1 MRHFVVTGACGV
13 LMLTA
18 SCTDY
23 SGYGSG
29 YDAQEAYEAPLAAG
43 QELAP
48 ISSNRFTFID
58 GQDVVGQVQIVR
70 ARDEDTFV
78 EFARAYGLGYDELIA
93 ANPGVDP
100 WLPGKGT
107 AIVLPTQYV
116 LPNAPRRGI
125 VMNIASKRLF
135 YYPPVAD
142 GEPQVVET
150 FPIGIG
156 RTGWATPTGVTTVTS
171 KARDPIWYVPR
182 SVRKEYAA
190 AGDPLPPQVP
200 PGPDNPLG
208 RHALGLGMPG
218 YLIHGTNKPAG
229 VGMRVSHGCIRLYP
243 EDIEYVFA
251 KVGVGT
257 DVRIVNQPYLFGWR
271 DDQLYLEPHAPLDE
285 DEREWADL
293 LLPMAQSSI
302 VESAG
307 ADPIIAEQRLQQI
320 ADDQRGYPIQV
331 GQRGGESPLATGDMR
346 RVVNILASGDTDT
359 DTDSDTNG
367 NGGSDRAEAPAEVVA
382 N

>member
-1 MRHFVVTGACGV
+1 MRNIVVIGTCGLLV
-13 LMLTA
+13 LTA
-18 SCTDY
+18 CTDY

-29 YDAQEAYEAPLAAG
+29 YDAPYDVYDAPLSMG

-48 ISSNRFTFID
+48 IGSNRFTLID
-58 GQDVVGQVQIVR
+58 GQDVVGEVQIVR
-70 ARDEDTFV
+70 ARYEDTFV
-78 EFARAYGLGYDELIA
+78 EFARAYGLGYDDLIA

-100 WLPGKGT
+100 WLPGEGT
-107 AIVLPTQYV
+107 AIVLPTQFV
-116 LPNAPRRGI
+116 LPNAPRDGI
-125 VMNIASKRLF
+125 VMNIAAKRLF

-182 SVRKEYAA
+182 SVRAEHLA

-229 VGMRVSHGCIRLYP
+229 VGMRISHGCIRLYP
-243 EDIEYVFA
+243 EDIEYVFGQ
-251 KVGVGT
+251 VPVGT
-257 DVRIVNQPYLFGWR
+257 AVRIVNQPYLFGWR

-285 DEREWADL
+285 DEREWLDL
-293 LLPMAQSSI
+293 LLPMALSST
-302 VESAG
+302 VESG
-307 ADPIIAEQRLQQI
+307 DADPVIDEPRLRQI
-320 ADDQRGYPIQV
+320 ADEQRGYPVQV
-331 GQRGGESPLATGDMR
+331 GQRGAVSRLATGDMR
-346 RVVNILASGDTDT
+346 HVVNILASSSDATGDSADAVP
-359 DTDSDTNG
+359 D
-367 NGGSDRAEAPAEVVA
+367 VA
-382 N
+382 VN

>member
-1 MRHFVVTGACGV
+1 MRHLVVTGTCGLLV
-13 LMLTA
+13 LTA
-18 SCTDY
+18 CTDY

-29 YDAQEAYEAPLAAG
+29 YDAQQGIYDAPIATG
-43 QELAP
+43 QELTP
-48 ISSNRFTFID
+48 IASNRFTFTD
-58 GQDVVGQVQIVR
+58 GQDVVGQVQVVH

-78 EFARAYGLGYDELIA
+78 EFARAYGLGYDELVA

-100 WLPGKGT
+100 WLPGEGT
-107 AIVLPTQYV
+107 AIVLPTQFV
-116 LPNAPRRGI
+116 LPNAPRNGI

-142 GEPQVVET
+142 GEAQVVET

-182 SVRKEYAA
+182 SVREEHLA

-200 PGPDNPLG
+200 PGPENPLG

-243 EDIEYVFA
+243 EDIEYVFDEVA
-251 KVGVGT
+251 VGT
-257 DVRIVNQPYLFGWR
+257 AVRIVNQPYLFGWR

-285 DEREWADL
+285 DEREWFDL
-293 LLPMAQSSI
+293 LLPMAQSSM
-302 VESAG
+302 VESAD
-307 ADPIIAEQRLQQI
+307 AASVIDELRLQQI
-320 ADDQRGYPIQV
+320 ADDQRGYPLQV
-331 GQRGGESPLATGDMR
+331 GQRAAGPRFVTADMR
-346 RVVNILASGDTDT
+346 RVVNILANSNGDSGDI
-359 DTDSDTNG
+359 
-367 NGGSDRAEAPAEVVA
+367 AAPADVA
-382 N
+382 VN